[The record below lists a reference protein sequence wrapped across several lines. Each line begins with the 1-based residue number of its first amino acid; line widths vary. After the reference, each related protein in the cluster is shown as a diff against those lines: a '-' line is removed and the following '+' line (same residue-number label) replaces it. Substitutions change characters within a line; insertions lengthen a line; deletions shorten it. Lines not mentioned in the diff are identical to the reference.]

1 MLEEPLAPLHF
12 PNYLERPAFV
22 ALIGCIPGI
31 LAFRTPFVLRWC
43 LAFLILGA
51 LAFGLS
57 YLLSRKLPPPKKL
70 MVRPEH
76 LKLLGVVFGIGAA
89 YGWYAAER
97 GHTALTFQKEM
108 SLKGQ
113 KAEVLYPVAAHAS
126 SPVQYTVRT
135 EIDGEKVTLLLRPE
149 DGKRLPMEY
158 AADFTADLKLRSIET
173 PTSYNRYLLSEGYT
187 ATGYFVPTSDLKQT
201 SRPAIS
207 SRLQAFR
214 ERIVLSFLS
223 RSDGLL
229 SESESGLIFALSLG
243 DRSRLPKNERDDF
256 TNSGLAHVMAVSGY
270 HLGIIY
276 ALLGL
281 LLNRLLWCRRFR
293 SLRYFLLFLGVFLY
307 TLLTGAS
314 TATVRALV
322 MTGVLLFARI
332 IGRRTDVT
340 QVLSLT
346 MLIFLVANPF
356 SYLSVGLLLSLSA
369 VWGILTF
376 LPLFQRMLT
385 PSLKLLKLFRDAF
398 FVTVSA
404 QMGLF
409 PLLFLFFQK
418 LQLSLLWSNIPVV
431 LLSALLIPF
440 GFLLVLLTPLIGG
453 LIPDFV
459 YLASGKL
466 AEWIL
471 GTIRYF
477 GTPEMSLTI
486 RGDWD
491 GVQVWLVYGILFGL
505 YYLWVSALNR
515 KLSYQK

>member
-1 MLEEPLAPLHF
+1 MMEEPLAPLHF

-31 LAFRTPFVLRWC
+31 LAFRTPYVLRWC

-70 MVRPEH
+70 TVRPEH
-76 LKLLGVVFGIGAA
+76 LKLLGVVLVIGAA

-97 GHTALTFQKEM
+97 GHTALTFPREM
-108 SLKGQ
+108 SLKGR

-126 SPVQYTVRT
+126 SPVQYAVRT
-135 EIDGEKVTLLLRPE
+135 ELGGEKVTLLLRPS
-149 DGKRLPMEY
+149 DGKKLPVEY
-158 AADFTADLKLRSIET
+158 ATDFTADLKLRSIAAQ
-173 PTSYNRYLLSEGYT
+173 TSYNRYLLSEGYT
-187 ATGYFVPTSDLKQT
+187 ATGYFVPTSDLKKNN
-201 SRPAIS
+201 RPAIA

-214 ERIVLSFLS
+214 ERLVRSFLS
-223 RSDGLL
+223 RSEDLL
-229 SESESGLIFALSLG
+229 SESQSGLIFALSFG

-256 TNSGLAHVMAVSGY
+256 SNSGLAHVMAVSGY

-276 ALLGL
+276 VLLGL
-281 LLNRLLWCRRFR
+281 FLNRLFWRHKQRG
-293 SLRYFLLFLGVFLY
+293 LRYLLIFAGLLIY

-332 IGRRTDVT
+332 VGRRTDVT

-346 MLIFLVANPF
+346 MLIFLIANPF
-356 SYLSVGLLLSLSA
+356 SYLSVCLLLSISA

-385 PSLKLLKLFRDAF
+385 PSLKPLELFRDAF

-418 LQLSLLWSNIPVV
+418 LQLSLLWSNIPIV
-431 LLSALLIPF
+431 LLSGLLIPF

-486 RGDWD
+486 RGEWD
-491 GVQVWLVYGILFGL
+491 GIQVWLVYGMLFGL
-505 YYLWVSALNR
+505 YYLWVGALNR